1 MIRAIILF
9 VVFGAIIFAADW
21 LLDRPGTIEIS
32 WQGLQ
37 INQSFAW
44 GVGMLLLLLVAAIG
58 AFWLIS
64 RLLRAPWALA
74 SRYSRSKRERG
85 QQAISLGMVAIAAGD
100 REEARRQS
108 KRASQLLPEQPLAT
122 LLAAQTAQ
130 LEGDDQAARRYFS
143 TLAETPETAFLGL
156 RGLWMQAMKEGRTRE
171 ALHYVERAHESQ
183 PGAAWVL
190 EAQLTL
196 QARLG
201 QWDAAADTL
210 EKLAKRKLRTPEQAR
225 EARALINVE
234 RSRAL
239 AAEGDTSAAL
249 SAALVAYKADPT
261 LIPAA
266 AQLARM
272 RIASKRRGKAQ
283 GVIEHAWRS
292 NPHPMLAEVFQGVV
306 ETVSAEKQLNLA
318 RGLARMNPNSPE
330 SAIMVARFAIAAEH
344 WNDAAEALNPL
355 TRRNPPDRVC
365 RLMAEIEAEGRND
378 PEAARDW
385 LARAASAPP
394 DEAWVCSETGA
405 VQAEWS
411 AVCHE
416 SQLFGTL
423 QWRVPHHLEMAAL
436 PALDGVVDSNRQAP
450 GEQLGQAGRE
460 EKSVPVVVDAVAE
473 PVDHHGEPGKAETK
487 DSETTK
493 TGTTTAGAGT

>member
-64 RLLRAPWALA
+64 RLLRAPWELA

-108 KRASQLLPEQPLAT
+108 KRASQLLPDQPLAT

-143 TLAETPETAFLGL
+143 TLAETPDTAFLGL

-196 QARLG
+196 QAQLG

-239 AAEGDTSAAL
+239 ARLGDIKGALAA
-249 SAALVAYKADPT
+249 AQVAYKADPS
-261 LIPAA
+261 LAPAA
-266 AQLARM
+266 AQLAQM
-272 RIASKRRGKAQ
+272 RIATNRRGKAQ
-283 GVIEHAWRS
+283 GVIEHSWRS
-292 NPHPMLAEVFQGVV
+292 NPHPMLADAFRGVV
-306 ETVSAEKQLNLA
+306 ETVSPDKQLKLA
-318 RGLARMNPNSPE
+318 RELAQLNPNSPE
-330 SAIMVARFAIAAEH
+330 SGVMVARFAIAAER
-344 WNDAAEALNPL
+344 WNDAEAALKPL
-355 TRRNPPDRVC
+355 TRRHPPARVC
-365 RLMAEIEAEGRND
+365 RLMAEIEADGRNNPD
-378 PEAARDW
+378 AARDW
-385 LARAASAPP
+385 LAQAASAPP

-411 AVCHE
+411 AVCQE

-423 QWRVPHHLEMAAL
+423 QWRVPHHIETVAFPVLDADTDTGTGQQASDDRLE
-436 PALDGVVDSNRQAP
+436 
-450 GEQLGQAGRE
+450 QAGRE

-473 PVDHHGEPGKAETK
+473 PVEPSAPSRKAEANT
-487 DSETTK
+487 
-493 TGTTTAGAGT
+493 